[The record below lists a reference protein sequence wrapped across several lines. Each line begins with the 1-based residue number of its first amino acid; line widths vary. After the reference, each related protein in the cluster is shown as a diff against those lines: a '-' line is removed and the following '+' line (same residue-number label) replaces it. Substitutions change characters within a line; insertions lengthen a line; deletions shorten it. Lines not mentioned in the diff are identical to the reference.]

1 MKKIHFLA
9 ITLFLGLS
17 LTSCGDSKSN
27 TSSAN
32 TVETK
37 ATAEVDEKTEAA
49 VKAYEEYLVKY
60 EELIKKMDAGE
71 DVFDQVMELQEIAV
85 VNAGNAARLEA
96 VTDNN
101 KRLQSENDRLQSELQ
116 AFKPS
121 LFGFYRKK

>member
-1 MKKIHFLA
+1 MKKVLFLA
-9 ITLFLGLS
+9 IALFLGLS

-32 TVETK
+32 AVETK

-71 DVFDQVMELQEIAV
+71 DVFDQVMELQETVFPISEALIDTEFKRNDDQKARVKAV
-85 VNAGNAARLEA
+85 ETKLDAYKKKLLGN
-96 VTDNN
+96 
-101 KRLQSENDRLQSELQ
+101 
-116 AFKPS
+116 
-121 LFGFYRKK
+121 